1 MRRIVVAIYIDP
13 DFYPP
18 TINAILNFAGVYDE
32 VVVVTRNHS
41 LADFNFPS
49 NVVLNK
55 IGTFMSVRESAEVST
70 FQKFSSFFHFTKAM
84 VSACKKKG
92 TEMLVLYD
100 PFPLFSYYVSR
111 RFLSKKIKVWYHN
124 HDMPDMTRLSR
135 FTLGGMAGRYEKNAM
150 RYIDYFSL
158 PSPDRTKFY
167 PWLKPGLEAFIIPNY
182 PSLKV
187 YTEQNLSIKKQDADL
202 RIIFQG
208 FIGKGHA
215 LEEIVDLLGDPIKG
229 KQLKLIL
236 KGSVKKEY
244 VEQLNERAEIKGISQ
259 QMEWVGIG
267 PYAELP
273 KLTASCHVGIGVH
286 MNTDNVSKTLGTASN
301 KIYEY
306 AACGLPVILYDSEQ
320 FSKYLKKYP
329 WAFFTDGSADSLK
342 DILIQISDNYDVY
355 SGAARASFVDRLNFE
370 YVFLPVLEKIC
381 GTGNR

>member
-18 TINAILNFAGVYDE
+18 TINAILNFAELYDE

-41 LADFNFPS
+41 LSDFNYPS
-49 NVVLNK
+49 NVVLKK
-55 IGTFMSVRESAEVST
+55 IGKFMSVRESAEVST
-70 FQKFSSFFHFTKAM
+70 FQKFSSFYRFTKTL
-84 VSACKKKG
+84 VSACRQKG

-100 PFPLFSYYVSR
+100 PFPLFSYFVSR
-111 RFLSKKIKVWYHN
+111 KFLSKKIKVWYHN

-150 RYIDYFSL
+150 RHIDYFSL
-158 PSPDRTKFY
+158 PSPDRTRFY
-167 PWLKPGLEAFIIPNY
+167 PGLKPGLDAFIIPNY

-187 YTEQNLSIKKQDADL
+187 YTAQNLSIKKQGDDL

-215 LEEIVDLLGDPIKG
+215 LEEIVDLLNDQIKG

-244 VEQLNERAEIKGISQ
+244 VEQLNAQAESKDVSQ
-259 QMEWVGIG
+259 QVEWVGIG

-273 KLTASCHVGIGVH
+273 KLTASCHMGIGVH

-320 FSKYLKKYP
+320 FTKYLQKYP
-329 WAFFTDGSADSLK
+329 WAFFTDGTRESLK
-342 DILIQISDNYDVY
+342 NILIQIADNYDVY
-355 SGAARASFVDRLNFE
+355 SEAARESFAGQLNFE
-370 YVFLPVLEKIC
+370 YVFLPVLDKIREAEKS
-381 GTGNR
+381 